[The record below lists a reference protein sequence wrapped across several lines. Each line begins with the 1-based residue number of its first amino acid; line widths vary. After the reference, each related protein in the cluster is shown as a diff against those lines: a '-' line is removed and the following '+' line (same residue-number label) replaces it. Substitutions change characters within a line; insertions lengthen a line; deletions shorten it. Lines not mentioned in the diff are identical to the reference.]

1 MAGSNEVNLNES
13 KVFSLI
19 SCPVLSSWRTFFTY
33 VLFFFSEFGALYDRL
48 VDWFVSFIIIFFF
61 SGFGLFG
68 FGKLEFREFEFHLGL
83 LGTVRIFSLLFEGF
97 ELFRVPPSISVMGF

>member
-13 KVFSLI
+13 KVFSFI
-19 SCPVLSSWRTFFTY
+19 SCPVLSSWRTFFHVF
-33 VLFFFSEFGALYDRL
+33 VLFFFSEFRALYDRL
-48 VDWFVSFIIIFFF
+48 VDWFVSFYKFFFFF

-83 LGTVRIFSLLFEGF
+83 LGTV
-97 ELFRVPPSISVMGF
+97 

>member
-13 KVFSLI
+13 KVFSFI
-19 SCPVLSSWRTFFTY
+19 SCPVLSSWRTFFH
-33 VLFFFSEFGALYDRL
+33 VFVFFFFQSLELYMIVWSIGL
-48 VDWFVSFIIIFFF
+48 FHFINFFFFF

-83 LGTVRIFSLLFEGF
+83 LGTV
-97 ELFRVPPSISVMGF
+97 